1 VTDNLIYVAKV
12 LLPGLILSIVT
23 AILTVRLSLR
33 RFYAERWWDR
43 KIEAYTS
50 IFEALYRL
58 KHYCNMKYETDL
70 GERQI
75 PKEMNLEKQ
84 WADADMEIGKAIDIG
99 SFVICDD
106 AVSCLRDFRGRPRLD
121 FEDHL
126 IFELAAQESKYLD
139 ECISR
144 LKTIA
149 KQDLKLKRRNDAN
162 QLLHRTAE
170 SRADAASTIR

>member
-1 VTDNLIYVAKV
+1 MIENLLHAAKALV
-12 LLPGLILSIVT
+12 PGLILSVAT
-23 AILTVRLSLR
+23 AILTVRLSLH

-58 KHYCNMKYETDL
+58 KHYCNIKYEADV

-75 PKEMNLEKQ
+75 SKERGDELEKQ

-106 AVSCLRDFRGRPRLD
+106 AVSCLREFRGRPRLD
-121 FEDHL
+121 SDDFL

-144 LKTIA
+144 LKSIA
-149 KQDLKLKRRNDAN
+149 KQDLKLKV
-162 QLLHRTAE
+162 
-170 SRADAASTIR
+170 

>member
-1 VTDNLIYVAKV
+1 MIDNLVYVAKV

-33 RFYAERWWDR
+33 RFYAERWWDK

-58 KHYCNMKYETDL
+58 KHYCNIKYKQDCDL
-70 GERQI
+70 RSAPI
-75 PKEMNLEKQ
+75 SKEQEKELEKQ
-84 WADADMEIGKAIDIG
+84 WADADMEIGKTIDIG

-106 AVSCLRDFRGRPRLD
+106 AVSCLIDFRKRPRLD
-121 FEDHL
+121 FEANP

-144 LKTIA
+144 LKMIA
-149 KQDLKLKRRNDAN
+149 KQDLKLKGRNN
-162 QLLHRTAE
+162 IE
-170 SRADAASTIR
+170 SIISSFR